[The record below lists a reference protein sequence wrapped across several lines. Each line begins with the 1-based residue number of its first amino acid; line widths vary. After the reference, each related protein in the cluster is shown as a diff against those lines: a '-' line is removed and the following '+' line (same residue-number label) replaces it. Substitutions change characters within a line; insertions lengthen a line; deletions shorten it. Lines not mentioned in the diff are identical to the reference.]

1 MSSDVDNWMPLWI
14 GDYLADTMHLTTEQ
28 HGAYLLLLMHQW
40 KQGELPDDDVVL
52 ATITRL
58 PAAAWRRCRPV
69 LERFFTVADG
79 QWVQGRAAREKE
91 RAVETNERIG
101 RVRGEA
107 GRKGAAARW
116 SKHKPPSPDG
126 TGGGKHDGKSG
137 GKRMASGWQTDDSPP
152 PPSDATTS
160 LAGGSASRAPEPEV
174 EVGPA
179 VRLAIEARR
188 LGVQTH
194 GSDPR
199 LLALAEQQVS
209 VGTLRAAIEEGRRAT
224 GGVPSLGYVI
234 GVLNGW
240 AERATK
246 VAANGAAQPSRNG
259 AVIAHPSSATVDEA
273 TMRRISESNG
283 GLAVERLPDGRYR
296 CGVHYFR
303 PDGRR
308 EVLA

>member
-40 KQGELPDDDVVL
+40 KQGTLPDDDVAL
-52 ATITRL
+52 ATITHL
-58 PAAAWRRCRPV
+58 SPAAWRRHRPT
-69 LERFFTVADG
+69 LSAFFTVGDG
-79 QWVQGRAAREKE
+79 RWVQGRAQREKD

-101 RVRGEA
+101 KVRGAA
-107 GRKGAAARW
+107 GRKGAEARW
-116 SKHKPPSPDG
+116 SKRPPPDPGDGNGHGKPDG
-126 TGGGKHDGKSG
+126 KRIANAWQNDG
-137 GKRMASGWQTDDSPP
+137 SPP

-160 LAGGSASRAPEPEV
+160 LTGGSAPRTPEPGV

-179 VRLAIEARR
+179 VQLAIEARR

-199 LLALAEQQVS
+199 LIALAEQRVS
-209 VGTLRAAIEEGRRAT
+209 AATLRAAIEEGRRAT
-224 GGVPSLGYVI
+224 GSVPSLGYVI

-246 VAANGAAQPSRNG
+246 VAANGAAQPSRGG

-273 TMRRISESNG
+273 TMRRISDAHG